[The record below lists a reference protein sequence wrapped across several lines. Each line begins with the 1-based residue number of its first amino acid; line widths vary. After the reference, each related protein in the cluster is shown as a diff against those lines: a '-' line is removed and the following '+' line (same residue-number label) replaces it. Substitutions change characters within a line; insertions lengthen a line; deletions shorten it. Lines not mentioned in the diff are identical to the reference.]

1 MKRWTLEGYRAVVT
15 GGTRGIG
22 LAIVQELVM
31 HGASVVAVARREVA
45 LEGPLAAAEQAGR
58 LVSVMADV
66 ASVEGRR
73 QVVDALPTDWLA
85 VDVLVNNVGI
95 NIRKPS
101 LDFSPEEYQQIVDTN
116 LTSAWELSRLLHPNL
131 AASRRGSLVNVGSVA
146 GSTSVGTGAVY
157 AMTKAALA
165 HLTRYLAVEWA
176 SDAIRVNLVAP
187 WYIRTP
193 LVEPLLADPTIRA
206 RVLSRTPMGRV
217 GEPHEIASLV
227 AFLCMPAASYVTGQT
242 IAADGG
248 FLAYGFSPWR

>member
-22 LAIVQELVM
+22 QAVVQELLM
-31 HGASVVAVARREVA
+31 HGASVVAAARRQVA
-45 LEGPLAAAEQAGR
+45 LEGPLAAAEQSGR

-66 ASVEGRR
+66 ASVDGRR
-73 QVVDALPTDWLA
+73 QVVEALPTDWHA

-116 LTSAWELSRLLHPNL
+116 LTSAWELSRLLHPHL

-193 LVEPLLADPTIRA
+193 LVDPMLADPTIRA

-227 AFLCMPAASYVTGQT
+227 AFLCMPASSYITGQT

>member
-1 MKRWTLEGYRAVVT
+1 VT
-15 GGTRGIG
+15 
-22 LAIVQELVM
+22 
-31 HGASVVAVARREVA
+31 
-45 LEGPLAAAEQAGR
+45 
-58 LVSVMADV
+58 ADV
-66 ASVEGRR
+66 ASVDGRR
-73 QVVDALPTDWLA
+73 QVVEALPTDWHA

-116 LTSAWELSRLLHPNL
+116 LTSAWELSRLLHPHL

-193 LVEPLLADPTIRA
+193 LVEPMLADTTIRA

-217 GEPHEIASLV
+217 GEPHEIATLV
-227 AFLCMPAASYVTGQT
+227 AFLCMPASSYITGQT